1 MNDFEVVKNEE
12 EKKVTFVDWVK
23 QKASDVKEWCE
34 DHSEEIIG
42 VVTVVGAVA
51 YGAVLGGMIGETDGY
66 TKGYNTAKKQ
76 KTLTGFDFT
85 SGTRDG
91 KTDVYLATQTAD
103 GAVSFAKLDED
114 HKRDFEN
121 ALKAS
126 TQQNDKE

>member
-1 MNDFEVVKNEE
+1 MNDFEVVKKEE
-12 EKKVTFVDWVK
+12 EKVTLWTWAK
-23 QKASDVKEWCE
+23 QKAADIKDWVEE
-34 DHSEEIIG
+34 HSEEIVG
-42 VVTVVGAVA
+42 VVAIVGGVA
-51 YGAVLGGMIGETDGY
+51 YGAFLGGMIGEADGY

-103 GAVSFAKLDED
+103 GAVSFAKLDDD

-126 TQQNDKE
+126 STPDDKE

>member
-1 MNDFEVVKNEE
+1 MNDFEVVKKEE
-12 EKKVTFVDWVK
+12 EKVTLWTWAK
-23 QKASDVKEWCE
+23 QKAAYIKDWAEE
-34 DHSEEIIG
+34 HAEEIVG
-42 VVTVVGAVA
+42 VVAIVGGVA
-51 YGAVLGGMIGETDGY
+51 YGALLGGMIGEADGY

-103 GAVSFAKLDED
+103 GAVSFAKLDDD

-126 TQQNDKE
+126 TPDDDKE